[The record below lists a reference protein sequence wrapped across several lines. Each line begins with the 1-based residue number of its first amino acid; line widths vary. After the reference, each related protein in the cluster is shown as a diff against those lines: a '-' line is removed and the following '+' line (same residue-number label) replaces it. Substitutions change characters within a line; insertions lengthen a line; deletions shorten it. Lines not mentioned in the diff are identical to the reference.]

1 MGETPKKA
9 GVLAFFASK
18 CPRCGKGKVFKNSIL
33 SFRSFSDTL
42 ETCPHCTLVY
52 EPETGFFFGAM
63 YWTYAI
69 LVGGII
75 SMSVV
80 IYLLGFFDYALYIIP
95 ASLILV
101 LPWVFRFGRLLMLY
115 VVYPLMY
122 KDKFYGK

>member
-1 MGETPKKA
+1 MSQIPKKVGA
-9 GVLAFFASK
+9 FAFFSSK

-42 ETCPHCTLVY
+42 EECPNCKLSY

-63 YWTYAI
+63 YWSYAI

-95 ASLILV
+95 TLLVLI